1 MTEKSE
7 FNAEEWSTVLEG
19 PAIAALRVITAERGG
34 TIRETYQM
42 GKAYAEERQ
51 NHQNSELLDAIVV
64 EQPQV
69 KPGEYGDPAEI
80 ETAGMEKLREAVGIL
95 ERAGTSVEV
104 DDYKRFTYAMADR
117 VARAHKEGGFLGI
130 GGKEVSEDERT
141 ALDQIAATLEYEVP
155 AELEASDEEE

>member
-1 MTEKSE
+1 MTEKAE
-7 FNAEEWSTVLEG
+7 FNAEEWSTVLQG

-51 NHQNSELLDAIVV
+51 NHDNSELLDAIVA

-69 KPGEYGDPAEI
+69 KPGEYTDPVEI
-80 ETAGMEKLREAVGIL
+80 ETAGMEKLRDAVAIL
-95 ERAGTSVEV
+95 ERAGTSIEV
-104 DDYKRFTYAMADR
+104 DDYKRFAYAMADR

-130 GGKEVSEDERT
+130 GGKEVSEDERA
-141 ALDQIAATLEYEVP
+141 ALDQIAQTLGYEVP
-155 AELEASDEEE
+155 PQMGSDEEE